1 MQKILIIDDD
11 VVLLERIQAVLRL
24 KGFDTLTATS
34 GKSGVDLV
42 RCHLPSLIVCDV
54 NMDEG
59 DGYAA
64 LEAIRQDPATAAIP
78 FILMTGQADYPGMR
92 QGMDLG
98 ADDYL
103 AKPFTMEALL
113 ASVEARLHK
122 VLSVTHHSQQKLDEL
137 RATISSIVPHELKT
151 PLTSILEFTDILRT
165 GLDSVSREKALEM
178 LQHIHDA
185 GLRLR
190 QLIENNILCS
200 QLFLKTVDPRRQ
212 GSFGSKCAEHA
223 TQFIASIARSFAHAR
238 QRTIDFNC
246 ESSGGTVAIAPEHLA
261 KVVEELLDNAFKFS
275 NPESTVQIQTQAGG
289 DCFFLAITDSGR
301 GMTPE
306 QIANIG
312 AFVQFDRATHE
323 QQGAG
328 LGLAVVKR
336 LAELHDGSV
345 SVASEVGHGTT
356 VKINLPLYSP
366 LNSSEDEEKAF
377 NDNERTVSA
386 LAINCK
392 TAPNS
397 DTACQ
402 KY

>member
-24 KGFDTLTATS
+24 KGFETLTATS
-34 GKSGVDLV
+34 GKSGSSLACD
-42 RCHLPSLIVCDV
+42 HLPTLIVCDV

-59 DGYAA
+59 DGYATLNA
-64 LEAIRQDPATAAIP
+64 MRQNPATAAIP
-78 FILMTGQADYPGMR
+78 FILMTGEADYPGMR

-122 VLSVTHHSQQKLDEL
+122 VFSVAHCSEEKLDEL

-151 PLTSILEFTDILRT
+151 PLTSILEFTDILR
-165 GLDSVSREKALEM
+165 SRLASQPQNQSLEM

-200 QLFLKTVDPRRQ
+200 QLFLKTADPRRQ
-212 GSFGSKCAEHA
+212 ASFGNKCAA
-223 TQFIASIARSFAHAR
+223 NAMQFIASIARGFAHAR
-238 QRTIDFNC
+238 RRTIDLNC
-246 ESSGGTVAIAPEHLA
+246 ESNGAALAIAPEYLA
-261 KVVEELLDNAFKFS
+261 KIVEELLDNAFKFS
-275 NPESTVQIQTQAGG
+275 HPESEVEIHSEIAG
-289 DCFFLAITDSGR
+289 DLFLLAITDSGR
-301 GMTPE
+301 GMTQE
-306 QIANIG
+306 QIVNIG
-312 AFVQFDRATHE
+312 AFTQFDRATHE

-336 LAELHDGSV
+336 LVELHDGIV
-345 SVASEVGHGTT
+345 SIASEIGHGTT
-356 VKINLPLYSP
+356 IKINLPFYSP
-366 LNSSEDEEKAF
+366 LNSSEDAKKAF
-377 NDNERTVSA
+377 DANECTGLA
-386 LAINCK
+386 LATNCK
-392 TAPNS
+392 TAPDG
-397 DTACQ
+397 DTPCQ
-402 KY
+402 RS